1 VFLVDDNFNSH
12 PKVMSIPRRDRI
24 AAGGLWLFAGVWC
37 RRHLTDGFVPKY
49 MLSEF
54 GAKPS
59 TASTLC
65 EAKLWTVVADGY
77 QFVDWSQW
85 QDTKEDVQTKRE
97 QWRKRQVK
105 HRTEKDVTR
114 DKSVTPEPVTRD
126 SHADVTP
133 VTRSLPVP
141 YPIPNPSLEDKDS
154 SSSAVA
160 DRRPDPFDEF
170 WRTYPRR
177 VGKDAAKKAWGQ
189 AAKRADVA
197 CILAGARRFAEDPNR
212 EPQFTAHPATWLN
225 QGRWDD
231 DPLPPRV
238 NGHAKPSTTDER
250 VRQGLDLTAKYLNEE
265 RQREEIRSIGP
276 AYEDQR
282 LRPADP
288 W

>member
-77 QFVDWSQW
+77 QFVDWAQW

-114 DKSVTPEPVTRD
+114 DKSVTAEPVTRD

-141 YPIPNPSLEDKDS
+141 YPIPNPSIEVQEKET
-154 SSSAVA
+154 
-160 DRRPDPFDEF
+160 R
-170 WRTYPRR
+170 
-177 VGKDAAKKAWGQ
+177 
-189 AAKRADVA
+189 
-197 CILAGARRFAEDPNR
+197 AGARSTRIPAEFQPSEQLISWATTNHPTVDWKRATEAFRDHWQASTKNALKRDWEAAWRTWVRR
-212 EPQFTAHPATWLN
+212 EAERSPVTV
-225 QGRWDD
+225 RS
-231 DPLPPRV
+231 V
-238 NGHAKPSTTDER
+238 NGHAGPVRSTSEARAMQAFDVARRIQAREDAEQTTDVWELER
-250 VRQGLDLTAKYLNEE
+250 
-265 RQREEIRSIGP
+265 
-276 AYEDQR
+276 
-282 LRPADP
+282 
-288 W
+288 